1 MSAMP
6 TPIRRLTSLLHRYR
20 AVLAGA
26 ALLAIMALALE
37 AVHELLATV
46 QIGNVRAAIDRFDAT
61 QVLLALAFTAGSY
74 LALTLYD
81 VLALRVIRKPLPYRV
96 AALASFTSYTLSHNL
111 GLALLTGGSARYR
124 VYTAAGLTGGD
135 VGRVIANATLTF
147 WSGVAMLAGVG
158 LLTQGTPL
166 DIAGFTIGIGVQR
179 AVGAVLLLAI
189 VALVLL
195 AGRRRS
201 LSVMGWHLPLPGRR
215 SAIAMLLVS
224 ACDIGAASAA
234 LFVLVPG
241 LEWGSFPAFFVGYAL
256 AIVIAAI
263 SHAPGGIGVFEAVIL
278 LALPQVDRAGLAA
291 ALLLYR
297 ACYYVLPLLV
307 AGSIIA
313 IREGRRLRTPIDRFA
328 SGLRLVGQGVAP
340 IFLGALV
347 FTGGV
352 MLLVSGALPAVPGRL
367 HDLGRFVPLPFIEAS
382 HIAASLVGTLLLFL
396 APGLYRRLDG
406 AFIATRALLAAGA
419 IFSLAKGIDY
429 EEAAVLLVV
438 LGLLQWSRPAFY
450 RRTAFT
456 GDLLSLGWLVASGTA
471 ILIATWIGFFAYKH
485 VEYSNSLW
493 WDFALRGDASRFLR
507 ASLGV
512 AVAAVIVLL
521 RRLGAPAVEAPS
533 AALSL
538 EVASQALAAAEHTD
552 AMLAFTGDK
561 RFLVAEQGDAF
572 LCYQVQ
578 GRSWIAMG
586 DPIGPRAA
594 WPDLMWR
601 LRGLADAAQGRLV
614 FYQIGAGALP
624 VAIDM
629 GFALVKYGEEAR
641 VPLDRFSLSGPASKA
656 LRHAER
662 RAEKAGATFHIVP
675 AAEVPALMP
684 QLAAVSDAWLDVKGR
699 AEKAFS
705 LGRFDPDYLAR
716 FDLAVVREGERITAF
731 ANIWGVPGREEL
743 SVDLMR
749 HVEGLSY
756 SAMDLLFAR
765 LLGWGQREG
774 YRRFSLGLAPL
785 SGLDGRRLAPLW
797 AQAGNLVYRKGAG
810 LYGFEGLRFYKQKYQ
825 PDWEPRYIAANGDI
839 ALARGLFD
847 LNRMIAGGR
856 GSSARNA
863 DRCDPLPAGL
873 QAVTAISQQASLDGD
888 APFLLASPPA
898 NVQGGR
904 RGAVAAGDG
913 ATPPLD
919 RSRS

>member
-1 MSAMP
+1 MKPAFLL
-6 TPIRRLTSLLHRYR
+6 RRIGLFAARR
-20 AVLAGA
+20 RA
-26 ALLAIMALALE
+26 ALAAVALLVVMALALE
-37 AVHELLATV
+37 AVHSLLAEV
-46 QIGNVRAAIDRFDAT
+46 QIGRVRAAVDQFGAGQIVAAL
-61 QVLLALAFTAGSY
+61 VLTAGSY
-74 LALTLYD
+74 VALTFYD
-81 VLALRVIRKPLPYRV
+81 VLSLRVVGKPLPYRV

-124 VYTAAGLTGGD
+124 VYTAAGLSGGD

-147 WSGVAMLAGVG
+147 WSGITMLAGIG
-158 LLTQGTPL
+158 LVLRPAPL
-166 DIAGFTIGIGVQR
+166 VLAGLTIGDGAQRVIG
-179 AVGAVLLLAI
+179 AALLLG
-189 VALVLL
+189 VAGLVLL
-195 AGRRRS
+195 AGHRRS
-201 LSVMGWHLPLPGRR
+201 LSLLGWTLPLPGRR
-215 SAIAMLLVS
+215 AAVAMILVS
-224 ACDIGAASAA
+224 MCDVGFAGAT

-241 LEWGSFPAFFVGYAL
+241 LAWAGFPAFFVGYAL

-297 ACYYVLPLLV
+297 AIYYLLPLLL
-307 AGSIIA
+307 AAA
-313 IREGRRLRTPIDRFA
+313 IMALREGRRLRAPIDRFA

-340 IFLGALV
+340 ALIGTLV

-367 HDLGRFVPLPFIEAS
+367 YDLARVVPLPFIEAS

-419 IFSLAKGIDY
+419 VFSLVKGIDY
-429 EEAAVLLVV
+429 EEAAILLVV

-456 GDLLSLGWLVASGTA
+456 NDLLSPGWLAASGTA
-471 ILIATWIGFFAYKH
+471 ILIATWIGFFAFKH
-485 VEYSNSLW
+485 VEYRSSLW

-507 ASLGV
+507 ASLAV
-512 AVAAVIVLL
+512 AVAAVVVILH
-521 RRLGAPAVEAPS
+521 RLGAPTAPAPS
-533 AALSL
+533 AALTADV
-538 EVASQALAAAEHTD
+538 VARALAQAGHTD

-561 RFLVAEQGDAF
+561 RFLVAETGDAF

-586 DPIGPRAA
+586 DPVGPRAA
-594 WPDLMWR
+594 WPDLMWQ
-601 LRGLADAAQGRLV
+601 LRDMADAAQGRLI
-614 FYQIGAGALP
+614 FYQIGAEALP
-624 VAIDM
+624 VAIDL
-629 GFALVKYGEEAR
+629 GFVIVKYGEEAR
-641 VPLDRFSLSGPASKA
+641 VRLADFSLAGPAAKS

-662 RAEKAGATFHIVP
+662 RAEKAGATFAVVP
-675 AAEVPALMP
+675 AAEVPALLP
-684 QLAAVSDAWLDVKGR
+684 QLAAVSDAWLAMKGR
-699 AEKAFS
+699 TEKAFS

-731 ANIWGVPGREEL
+731 ANIWSLPNKSEL

-749 HVEGLSY
+749 HVDGLSY

-765 LLGWGQREG
+765 LLGWGKAQG

-785 SGLDGRRLAPLW
+785 SGLDARRLAPLW
-797 AQAGNLVYRKGAG
+797 AQGGNLVYRRGEG

-847 LNRMIAGGR
+847 LNRLIAGGR
-856 GSSARNA
+856 GSSARA
-863 DRCDPLPAGL
+863 AERCDPLPEGL
-873 QAVTAISQQASLDGD
+873 GDLTAASRQRNEAEAV
-888 APFLLASPPA
+888 PFLLASSQA
-898 NVQGGR
+898 YGQGGTEARGPAATGGAR
-904 RGAVAAGDG
+904 R
-913 ATPPLD
+913 LD
-919 RSRS
+919 RSRP